1 MNLPERVN
9 YDPIY
14 MKLVDV
20 IIAILVAVIWGMGF
34 IVAKAAMSHFSPI
47 LLMALRFT
55 LTAFCLIWF
64 FRPPITLYKNLF
76 WIALVSAAIQYSLT
90 FNGVNGI
97 DASTAA
103 LLIQL
108 EVPFG
113 LLLAWIFLGDRIS
126 VKQIAGMMVA
136 FIGVILI
143 VGEPKLSNDLVYVFM
158 VIGGAF
164 TWAIGQIMIK
174 KLGEVGGFMLIT
186 GVAIFATPQLY
197 IASFLFETDH
207 FSQIQTASV
216 SAWGAVIYLGLIM
229 TALGYGLWYRL
240 LGLYTVNQVMP
251 FLLLLPITS
260 VLGGIFFL
268 DESLTVKIA
277 IGGGLAV
284 IGVGLITIQR
294 FPIKRP
300 G

>member
-1 MNLPERVN
+1 
-9 YDPIY
+9 

-20 IIAILVAVIWGMGF
+20 LSAILVAVLWGMGL
-34 IVAKAAMSHFSPI
+34 IVAKAAMSHFTPI

-64 FRPPITLYKNLF
+64 FRPPITLAKNLF

-90 FNGVNGI
+90 FNGVSGI

-103 LLIQL
+103 LLVQL

-126 VKQIAGMMVA
+126 VKQTVGMVVA

-143 VGEPKLSNDLVYVFM
+143 VGEPRLSNDLVYVFM
-158 VIGGAF
+158 VIGGAC

-174 KLGEVGGFMLIT
+174 KLGEIGGFMLIT
-186 GVAIFATPQLY
+186 GVAIFAAPQLY

-207 FSQIQTASV
+207 FTQIQTASV
-216 SAWGAVIYLGLIM
+216 GAWGAVIYLGLIM

-268 DESLTVKIA
+268 DEILTSKIA

-284 IGVGLITIQR
+284 FGVGLITIQR

>member
-1 MNLPERVN
+1 
-9 YDPIY
+9 
-14 MKLVDV
+14 
-20 IIAILVAVIWGMGF
+20 MGF

-55 LTAFCLIWF
+55 LTEFCLIWF
-64 FRPPITLYKNLF
+64 FRPLITLYKNLF

-90 FNGVNGI
+90 FNGVYGI

-103 LLIQL
+103 LLVQL

-126 VKQIAGMMVA
+126 VKQVVGMVVA

-174 KLGEVGGFMLIT
+174 KLGEIGGFMLIT
-186 GVAIFATPQLY
+186 GVAIFAAPQLY
-197 IASFLFETDH
+197 IASFFFETDH

-268 DESLTVKIA
+268 DESLTAKIA